1 MNEFDDPGE
10 IVNIQ
15 FGHRNFNNFRKLMQ
29 IEKAAKKGQSYR
41 ILQSR
46 QTNPKKKAYYDKM
59 IEELKISVMI
69 LVRDYKD
76 IDESVIDGRIKSAYV
91 VFKSME
97 GAARCIQ
104 AYKY

>member
-1 MNEFDDPGE
+1 
-10 IVNIQ
+10 
-15 FGHRNFNNFRKLMQ
+15 MQ

-46 QTNPKKKAYYDKM
+46 QTDPKKKEFYDNK
-59 IEELKISVMI
+59 IDELKIKVMI
-69 LVRDYKD
+69 LVRDYKNF
-76 IDESVIDGRIKSAYV
+76 DESVIDGEIKSAYV